1 MSQDPYLIL
10 GISHTAST
18 EDIKKAYRNIALI
31 CHPDKLN
38 KNISD
43 SEKAIKIEKFKE
55 ATLAYKQLISR
66 QPFEVDNEEIDW
78 KELWGTFF
86 KNSKETKEII
96 KDVFFDLASIFK
108 KNNIHS
114 KSYYNPK
121 QASSVDVET
130 HTFTLYVTLKDI
142 CLNVKKK
149 LRLILV
155 KTEEPLFIDVYCG
168 MFPQITR
175 QYIDDDNLEHE
186 IIINMKLIEK
196 KGFEYFVSDTGNL
209 DIITNVEI
217 DLLDY
222 IQGSTKEVL
231 YIDDKVI
238 SIDIPPFHTEFLEI
252 QGKGICR
259 GSFIVNVIL
268 KNIDENLWNTLSTK
282 DSTEMIRILTFM
294 YKTI

>member
-1 MSQDPYLIL
+1 MSKDPYLIL
-10 GISHTAST
+10 GISHIASS

-31 CHPDKLN
+31 CHPDKLG

-43 SEKAIKIEKFKE
+43 SEKAIKIERFKE
-55 ATLAYKQLISR
+55 ATLAYKQLISK
-66 QPFEVDNEEIDW
+66 QHFGIDNEEIDW

-86 KNSKETKEII
+86 KNSTDTKEII

-121 QASSVDVET
+121 QASPVET
-130 HTFTLYVTLKDI
+130 HSFTLYVTLKDI

-168 MFPQITR
+168 MFPQINR

-186 IIINMKLIEK
+186 IIINMKLVENK
-196 KGFEYFVSDTGNL
+196 RFEYFISDTGNL
-209 DIITNVEI
+209 DIITNIDI

-222 IQGSTKEVL
+222 IQGSSKNVL
-231 YIDDKVI
+231 YIDDKMI
-238 SIDIPPFHTEFLEI
+238 TIDIPPFHTEFLEI
-252 QGKGICR
+252 NGKGICR

-268 KNIDENLWNTLSTK
+268 KNIDEKLWNTLSTK
-282 DSTEMIRILTFM
+282 DSTEMIRILTLM
-294 YKTI
+294 NKTI